1 MGFGFRVFLIDEEDK
16 IIRIPTSRFDK
27 IRNRDSKEALIQY
40 KDSRIRYAM
49 VGGILQKIITEV
61 LRLRYIGNT
70 CGIIEKEIPEEITYE
85 EERS

>member
-1 MGFGFRVFLIDEEDK
+1 VNL
-16 IIRIPTSRFDK
+16 
-27 IRNRDSKEALIQY
+27 L
-40 KDSRIRYAM
+40 
-49 VGGILQKIITEV
+49 L

>member
-1 MGFGFRVFLIDEEDK
+1 MPNFQLLNEHRK
-16 IIRIPTSRFDK
+16 
-27 IRNRDSKEALIQY
+27 
-40 KDSRIRYAM
+40 
-49 VGGILQKIITEV
+49 V

>member
-1 MGFGFRVFLIDEEDK
+1 MK
-16 IIRIPTSRFDK
+16 RFWGTLK
-27 IRNRDSKEALIQY
+27 
-40 KDSRIRYAM
+40 
-49 VGGILQKIITEV
+49 TV

>member
-1 MGFGFRVFLIDEEDK
+1 MTGNIVQSKIDKEKRVEVMTTK
-16 IIRIPTSRFDK
+16 
-27 IRNRDSKEALIQY
+27 RNL
-40 KDSRIRYAM
+40 
-49 VGGILQKIITEV
+49 

>member
-1 MGFGFRVFLIDEEDK
+1 MADTPLFIGV
-16 IIRIPTSRFDK
+16 
-27 IRNRDSKEALIQY
+27 
-40 KDSRIRYAM
+40 M
-49 VGGILQKIITEV
+49 